1 MTDFDTQV
9 TDSGTAVISTRGR
22 LDLVAAPTLKALI
35 TKTVHEVGATVV
47 VDLSETEFMDSSG
60 LGALIAGLRT
70 ARQAG
75 GDLRIACVTPQ
86 VAAVLKLTNID
97 RILRPHSSVR
107 EALDGT

>member
-9 TDSGTAVISTRGR
+9 TGSGTVIRTRGR
-22 LDLVAAPTLKALI
+22 LDLVAAPALKALI
-35 TKTVHEVGATVV
+35 TETVHEVGATVV

-60 LGALIAGLRT
+60 LGALIAGLRS

-75 GDLRIACVTPQ
+75 GDLRIACVAPQ
-86 VAAVLKLTNID
+86 VAAVLKMTNID